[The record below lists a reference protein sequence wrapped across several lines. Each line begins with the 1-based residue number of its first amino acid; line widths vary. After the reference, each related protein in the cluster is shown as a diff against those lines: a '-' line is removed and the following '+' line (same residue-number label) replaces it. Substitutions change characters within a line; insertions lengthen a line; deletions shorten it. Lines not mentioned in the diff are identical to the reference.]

1 MRSQDLE
8 RPREATIEVRS
19 CNAGMLGWAEVS
31 KFLLWRALGSNQLQT
46 HKVQEN
52 GQPIGYDGRVGP
64 RQDSELQCRH
74 VPVTEAWNSGC
85 TATVAL
91 VIQQANLSPGHL
103 DEQLCVRMCFE
114 LQGLSRIAHV
124 ANVGDSRAASSLH

>member
-1 MRSQDLE
+1 MDSQLAMMGVWVPDRTL
-8 RPREATIEVRS
+8 S
-19 CNAGMLGWAEVS
+19 CSPG
-31 KFLLWRALGSNQLQT
+31 
-46 HKVQEN
+46 
-52 GQPIGYDGRVGP
+52 
-64 RQDSELQCRH
+64 H

-103 DEQLCVRMCFE
+103 DELCVRMCFE